1 MHIILAIG
9 FVVLLVIGIMSPY
22 LVIWLINS
30 LFNCHTPYNLESWL
44 AVVIGTFLLSLIVGG
59 ERK

>member
-9 FVVLLVIGIMSPY
+9 FMVLLVMGLMSPY

-44 AVVIGTFLLSLIVGG
+44 AVVIGAFLLSLIVGG
-59 ERK
+59 DSR